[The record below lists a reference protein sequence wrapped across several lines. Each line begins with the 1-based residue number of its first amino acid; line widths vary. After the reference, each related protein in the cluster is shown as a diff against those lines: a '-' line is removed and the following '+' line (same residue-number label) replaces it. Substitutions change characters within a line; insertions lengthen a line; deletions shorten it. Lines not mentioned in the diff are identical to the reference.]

1 MQSEQQFEQLML
13 QYTQLKNGSQD
24 ISQMI
29 DNEDYDSAITM
40 IKNRENIFLNC
51 KCMRRFLELTPEQ
64 EEKLNVLLEELK
76 KSEEENMAK
85 LQKGMDEVQSE
96 LKKIQ
101 TNQKIKN
108 VYKNN
113 QISQHNSLDI
123 KE

>member
-1 MQSEQQFEQLML
+1 MKSEQQFEQLML

-24 ISQMI
+24 ISNMI

-51 KCMRRFLELTPEQ
+51 KCMRRYLELTPEQ

-76 KSEEENMAK
+76 KTEESNMEK

-113 QISQHNSLDI
+113 QTSQHISLDI